1 MFLLI
6 PFLFL
11 IFSTIGVAVIVFRK
25 KSYLNKISILNTN
38 GSGENAVLGF
48 SWKAYGTDFFPE
60 IKVLIDKIEFSK
72 YRAHWLIEMEK
83 FLRKARVLSLRMDR
97 VSDVLIKKIRRI
109 HLNDKL
115 NGHASRETGMAE
127 TDGGV
132 IENPKTDTEV
142 GPTTMSTTFLKNEE
156 ERLIIEIAKNPKDG
170 KLYEQLGDLYVEMN
184 NFVDGK
190 ESYEAAIELNSQD
203 ESLKQKLSSVLQKM
217 NSKS

>member
-11 IFSTIGVAVIVFRK
+11 VFSTIGIAAIILRK
-25 KSYLNKISILNTN
+25 KSYLNKLSTLNNNGTSEGAIS
-38 GSGENAVLGF
+38 AF
-48 SWKAYGTDFFPE
+48 SWKTYGTDFFPE
-60 IKVLIDKIEFSK
+60 IKILIDRIEFSK

-97 VSDVLIKKIRRI
+97 ASDALIKKIRRI

-115 NGHASRETGMAE
+115 NGHASSEPEVVENQTTNM
-127 TDGGV
+127 DGS
-132 IENPKTDTEV
+132 
-142 GPTTMSTTFLKNEE
+142 TTMSTTFLKNEE

>member
-25 KSYLNKISILNTN
+25 KSYLNKLSILNTN

-48 SWKAYGTDFFPE
+48 SWKTYGTDFFPE
-60 IKVLIDKIEFSK
+60 IKVLIDKIEFTK
-72 YRAHWLIEMEK
+72 YRAHWLVEVEK

-97 VSDVLIKKIRRI
+97 VSDLMIKKIRRI

-115 NGHASRETGMAE
+115 NGHTSSEHEVVENPITGMA
-127 TDGGV
+127 GS
-132 IENPKTDTEV
+132 
-142 GPTTMSTTFLKNEE
+142 TTMSTTFLKNEE

-184 NFVDGK
+184 NFIDAK
-190 ESYEAAIELNSQD
+190 ESYEAAIELSPQNIH
-203 ESLKQKLSSVLQKM
+203 LKEKLSSALEKITPR
-217 NSKS
+217 N

>member
-11 IFSTIGVAVIVFRK
+11 VFSTVGIVVIILRK
-25 KSYLNKISILNTN
+25 KSYLNKLSSLNNN
-38 GSGENAVLGF
+38 GTSEGAIVAF
-48 SWKAYGTDFFPE
+48 SWKTYGTDFFPE
-60 IKVLIDKIEFSK
+60 IKVLIDRIEFSR
-72 YRAHWLIEMEK
+72 YRAHWLIETEK

-97 VSDVLIKKIRRI
+97 VSDLMIKKIRRI

-115 NGHASRETGMAE
+115 NGHTPSEPE
-127 TDGGV
+127 V
-132 IENPKTDTEV
+132 VENP
-142 GPTTMSTTFLKNEE
+142 TTNTAGSTMMSTTFLKNEE

-190 ESYEAAIELNSQD
+190 ESYEAAIELSPQD
-203 ESLKQKLSSVLQKM
+203 ESLKQKLSSALEKVHTQ
-217 NSKS
+217 N

>member
-11 IFSTIGVAVIVFRK
+11 VLSTVGIAVIIFRK
-25 KSYLNKISILNTN
+25 KSYLNKLSILNTTGN
-38 GSGENAVLGF
+38 GENATSAF
-48 SWKAYGTDFFPE
+48 SWKTYGTDFLPE
-60 IKVLIDKIEFSK
+60 LKVLIDRIEFSR
-72 YRAHWLIEMEK
+72 YRSHWLIEIEK

-184 NFVDGK
+184 NFIDGK
-190 ESYEAAIELNSQD
+190 ESYEAAIELSPQD
-203 ESLKQKLSSVLQKM
+203 ESLNQKLSSALGKITSQ
-217 NSKS
+217 N